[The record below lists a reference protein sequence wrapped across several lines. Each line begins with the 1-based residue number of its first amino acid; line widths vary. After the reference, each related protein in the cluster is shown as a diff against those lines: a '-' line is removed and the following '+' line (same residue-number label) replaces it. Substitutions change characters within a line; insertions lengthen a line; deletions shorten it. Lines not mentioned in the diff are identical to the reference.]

1 MSNIKSDEKHKNAD
15 EAFEKVL
22 ADLQRYRDSK
32 AEEKT
37 IEEACREYAK
47 KKKAGSSLPKAEG

>member
-1 MSNIKSDEKHKNAD
+1 VSNIKPDEKHTNAD

-37 IEEACREYAK
+37 IEEACKAYAK
-47 KKKAGSSLPKAEG
+47 RKKAGSSLPEIGG

>member
-1 MSNIKSDEKHKNAD
+1 MSKIKSDEKHTNAD

-22 ADLQRYRDSK
+22 ADLQSYRDSK

-37 IEEACREYAK
+37 VEEACRAYAK
-47 KKKAGSSLPKAEG
+47 RKKAGASLPETGE